1 MSPGSHEAAASH
13 SAATDPH
20 GTAMLSRLMCCSEGS
35 AATMVNDVGYGDDI
49 LRDWKL
55 ALAPGVR
62 LAPILAP
69 RSRMGVA
76 PL

>member
-1 MSPGSHEAAASH
+1 MG
-13 SAATDPH
+13 
-20 GTAMLSRLMCCSEGS
+20 
-35 AATMVNDVGYGDDI
+35 NDVGYGDDI
-49 LRDWKL
+49 LSDWKL
-55 ALAPGVR
+55 ALAPGVQ